1 MQLYLQYIFTSD
13 TLGTSQSAKRNLE
26 RKQPK
31 VLSKMFCENYHATAM
46 PKQKFE
52 DDKKGK

>member
-1 MQLYLQYIFTSD
+1 MQLYLQYIFISD